1 MLDAGDQHLDAG
13 LMQHIKLRRS
23 ECAAWSSG
31 MYAGKEKRF
40 VDVNIA
46 EPRDEMLIQEQRFD
60 RRRSAFEYTFEIGR
74 RKGFRQRLRS
84 EPGVQRSDIRF
95 GRRLNATELALIGKT
110 ELVAIV
116 ERQR

>member
-1 MLDAGDQHLDAG
+1 
-13 LMQHIKLRRS
+13 
-23 ECAAWSSG
+23 

-46 EPRDEMLIQEQRFD
+46 ESRNEMLIEEQRFD
-60 RRRSAFEYTFEIGR
+60 RRRSALEHTFEIGR

-95 GRRLNATELALIGKT
+95 ICRLNAPELALIGKAK
-110 ELVAIV
+110 LVAIV